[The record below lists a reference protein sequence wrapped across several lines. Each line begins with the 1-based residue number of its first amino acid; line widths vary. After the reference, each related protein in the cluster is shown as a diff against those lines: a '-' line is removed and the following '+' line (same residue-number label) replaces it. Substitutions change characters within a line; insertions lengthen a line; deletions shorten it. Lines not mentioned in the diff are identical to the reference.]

1 MILETKFDESFPSGQ
16 SLMDNYSFF
25 FHFDRYRN
33 GGGGWGG
40 GGILLCRREDIP
52 SKLLSVN
59 QNIEGIFFV

>member
-1 MILETKFDESFPSGQ
+1 MILEMKFDESFPSGQ

-25 FHFDRYRN
+25 FFILIDIEM
-33 GGGGWGG
+33 G

>member
-25 FHFDRYRN
+25 FILIDIEM
-33 GGGGWGG
+33 GGGGG